1 MIEVIY
7 DRGVPSISASGHAG
21 YALAGQDIV
30 CAGVSALLET
40 LAMYATDV
48 HDKGNFVISG
58 GDTSLYDFAA
68 GGIAEISEKYPE
80 NVIITYV

>member
-7 DRGVPSISASGHAG
+7 DRDVPSISASGHAG
-21 YALAGQDIV
+21 YAPAGQDIV

-40 LAMYATDV
+40 LAMYAT
-48 HDKGNFVISG
+48 
-58 GDTSLYDFAA
+58 DTSLYDFAA